1 MYSLC
6 CVHLHTLVYT
16 CRHPYAPYEDSH
28 VQHNSSK
35 QQIPKNYKLLAVPLF
50 ELYDNLHRYG
60 PVVAAIPTM
69 ISRYRLTLG
78 AASIAVP
85 RVMPDPQVQQEG
97 QQYAQQQMVAYQ
109 QY

>member
-1 MYSLC
+1 MPWCS
-6 CVHLHTLVYT
+6 LHT
-16 CRHPYAPYEDSH
+16 CHPHAH
-28 VQHNSSK
+28 T
-35 QQIPKNYKLLAVPLF
+35 QIPKNFKLLAVPLF

-60 PVVAAIPTM
+60 PVLAAIPTM

-78 AASIAVP
+78 AAIAVP
-85 RVMPDPQVQQEG
+85 RAMPDPQQDAQQQA